1 MERID
6 ATRFA
11 SNEGAALTLLY
22 GCTIFLSA
30 FLLFQVQPLIGKMLL
45 PWFGGSAAV
54 WSTCLLFFQLLLLLG
69 YLYAHWISSWL
80 TSKKQGLVHISLLAL
95 SIMML
100 PIMPNSTWKPMGS
113 EDPTL
118 LIIGLMAMT
127 IGLPYFLLST
137 TGPLLQAWFAREK
150 PGAVPYRL
158 FALSNSG
165 SMLGLLS
172 YPLVFEPRL
181 SMSDMSV
188 AWSATYVV
196 FTLLCAMLAWR
207 CLRVH
212 GAAHGHAAVN
222 ESERERERGRPS
234 ASRLMLWVVL
244 AACPAVLLMAVTSH
258 LTQNVAP
265 VPFLWVLPLALYLMS
280 FILCFESGKWYRRI
294 WYLPLFIAWVG
305 VMNVDLL
312 NRIGESGEYA
322 VWMSIALYC
331 GGLFVSCMLCHGELA
346 KTKPHPAHLTSFYL
360 MIALGGALGGI
371 LVAIIAPH
379 FFNNNYELPLGAIVT
394 ALVIVTRVHQEV
406 LRSRSDRPGKRL
418 QLTATTAM
426 ALAVALVA
434 ILAAIGTARKNDG
447 YQVLVRNFYGT
458 LSVAD
463 SDDDGHIER
472 QLSHGAILH
481 GTQYLETARRRW
493 PTTYY
498 GDNSGAGMAVL
509 ATRHNGQQQR
519 VGVIGLGAGTMA
531 AYGRAGDYY
540 RFYEINPLVVQ
551 LARSEFTFLSDSPA
565 VVETAMG
572 DARLS
577 LEREQGQRFDVLVVD
592 AFSGD
597 SIPVHLLTREAF
609 AVYFRHMKPDGI
621 LAVHI
626 SNHNLDLAPVVKH
639 ASDYYRKEA
648 RLVESDDDDSRG
660 LIGSTWML
668 ISDHANVFNA
678 GTLKGN
684 ATTIDPVP
692 GMRPWTDDYSSI
704 YTILK

>member
-6 ATRFA
+6 APRYAGNA
-11 SNEGAALTLLY
+11 SAALMLLY

-69 YLYAHWISSWL
+69 YLYAHGSSKWL
-80 TSKKQGLVHISLLAL
+80 TPRQQGMLHISLLAF
-95 SIMML
+95 SIMLL
-100 PIMPNSTWKPMGS
+100 PITPNAAWKPAGS
-113 EDPTL
+113 EEPAL
-118 LIIGLMAMT
+118 SIIGLMAVT

-137 TGPLLQAWFAREK
+137 TGPLLQTWFTREK
-150 PGAVPYRL
+150 PGSVPYRL
-158 FALSNSG
+158 FALSNFG

-172 YPLVFEPRL
+172 YPVVFEPRL
-181 SMSDMSV
+181 SMPDMSF
-188 AWSATYVV
+188 AWSAAYVV
-196 FTLLCAMLAWR
+196 FALSCAMLAWR
-207 CLRVH
+207 CWRAQ
-212 GAAHGHAAVN
+212 GAVRGRAAVQA
-222 ESERERERGRPS
+222 RERLS
-234 ASRLMLWVVL
+234 ASSLVPWVVL
-244 AACPAVLLMAVTSH
+244 AACPAILLMAVTSH

-280 FILCFESGKWYRRI
+280 FILCFESGRWYRRI

-305 VMNVDLL
+305 VMNADLL
-312 NRIGESGEYA
+312 VQIAEFGEYG
-322 VWMSIALYC
+322 VWMPIGLYC

-346 KTKPHPAHLTSFYL
+346 RTKPHPDHLTSFYL
-360 MIALGGALGGI
+360 MIAVGGALGGI
-371 LVAIIAPH
+371 FVAIIAPRV
-379 FFNNNYELPLGAIVT
+379 FNSNVELPLAAIAT
-394 ALVIVTRVHQEV
+394 ALVIVTRVHHEV
-406 LRSRSDRPGKRL
+406 LRSRSGGGPCKR
-418 QLTATTAM
+418 TETAATTIM
-426 ALAVALVA
+426 AGAVALVA
-434 ILAAIGTARKNDG
+434 ILAAIGTARKNEA

-463 SDDDGHIER
+463 SDDGLYIER

-481 GTQYLETARRRW
+481 GTQYLDTVRRHW

-498 GDNSGAGMAVL
+498 GADSGAGMAIL
-509 ATRHNGQQQR
+509 ATRHDGQQQR

-551 LARSEFTFLSDSPA
+551 LARSEFSYLSDSPA
-565 VVETAMG
+565 VIETAMG

-626 SNHNLDLAPVVKH
+626 SNRNLDLAPVVKH

-660 LIGSTWML
+660 LTGSSWIL
-668 ISDHANVFNA
+668 ISDRANAFEA
-678 GTLKGN
+678 EALKDN
-684 ATTIDPVP
+684 VTTVEPVP
-692 GMRPWTDDYSSI
+692 AIRPWTDDYSSI
-704 YTILK
+704 YAILK